1 MPKRRKGKLES
12 LGTILRG
19 VYPKPDQLAAAKAFA
34 WWTRS
39 VPPRILEHAR
49 PVKLFHGVLIV
60 HVSSSAWAN
69 ELHYLS
75 EDLLQEIR
83 KHVPNSGVEKLRFK
97 VGPLPE
103 LPKRARSIPP
113 AAPEPVRLAALPEEL
128 GRALSRIDD
137 DALRQTIADAA
148 TTSLARTR
156 TKTDSS

>member
-12 LGTILRG
+12 LGTLLRG
-19 VYPKPDQLAAAKAFA
+19 IYPRPDQLAAAKAFA
-34 WWTRS
+34 WWSRS
-39 VPPRILEHAR
+39 VPPRVLAHAR

-75 EDLLQEIR
+75 EDLLQQIR
-83 KHVPNSGVEKLRFK
+83 KHVPDSGVERLRFK
-97 VGPLPE
+97 VGPLPD
-103 LPKRARSIPP
+103 LPKRARPAPP
-113 AAPEPVRLAALPEEL
+113 VPEPVRLAALPEEL

-156 TKTDSS
+156 TKSDSS